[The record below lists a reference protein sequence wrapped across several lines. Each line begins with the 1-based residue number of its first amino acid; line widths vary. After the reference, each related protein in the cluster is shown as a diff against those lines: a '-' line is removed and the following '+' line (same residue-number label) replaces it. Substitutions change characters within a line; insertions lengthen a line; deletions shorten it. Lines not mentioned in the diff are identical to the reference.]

1 MEVPQ
6 ARTGPPGQER
16 RGPRKTGLRTV
27 PRFAPG
33 RPCPDPLA
41 IPRRGGLRTPTMT
54 ALGSRRI
61 FPITAP
67 ASRARIR
74 WKWNASARVRPCN
87 ADAQSASLREN
98 RPSRRPLVCP
108 RKALS
113 RSLGHPAEGR
123 APHARK
129 EDPKRSSCT
138 PIKPAAPRLTPGGNE
153 SPCYASGLATRAH
166 RVRPSEKTAL
176 RVMPVFSPLGH
187 PSLDSPPGRGGL
199 CTPVSETSL
208 LPGDRPIRPPG
219 VPLLPMIMLCLGIGE
234 ALQRGRTECVPPKK
248 PLSRHLAAFPARPS
262 QLR

>member
-1 MEVPQ
+1 LRRSCHTPVC
-6 ARTGPPGQER
+6 ARR
-16 RGPRKTGLRTV
+16 YH
-27 PRFAPG
+27 
-33 RPCPDPLA
+33 
-41 IPRRGGLRTPTMT
+41 
-54 ALGSRRI
+54 
-61 FPITAP
+61 
-67 ASRARIR
+67 
-74 WKWNASARVRPCN
+74 
-87 ADAQSASLREN
+87 ADAQSASLRQN
-98 RPSRRPLVCP
+98 HAPPYLRAFL
-108 RKALS
+108 RKAVLA
-113 RSLGHPAEGR
+113 RIAHPPEGR

-129 EDPKRSSCT
+129 KDPKRSSCT
-138 PIKPAAPRLTPGGNE
+138 PIKPPAPRLTTGGNE
-153 SPCYASGLATRAH
+153 NPCHASGVATRTH